1 MKIYNTENYIK
12 AKEEYLNT
20 DKTLREIC
28 KIYHLDRFTFS
39 NTLKTEGVIVKRKL
53 DVDDTLFESIDNPF
67 KAYWLG
73 FLYADG
79 NVTYNLI
86 KKKYSIELCLS
97 EKDLDHLEKYK
108 NFLKISKSVSYRN
121 NTKSYRLTF
130 QSKKVCED
138 LIKLGCTPKKSLTLK
153 FPEFLSE
160 DLVNH
165 FIRGY
170 FDGDGSIS
178 ISNKNGRLLSTSLL
192 GTKEF
197 LTSIIE
203 ILNIDI
209 KSLKKDKRHKNN
221 TFYIKFNIKDSFK
234 FYEFIYLNNY
244 ICLDRKYNKYCIA
257 VEHRNMLNYQRTKTV
272 KGEIPNTV
280 LN

>member
-1 MKIYNTENYIK
+1 MKVYNTENYIK

-39 NTLKTEGVIVKRKL
+39 NTLKAESISTRKKI
-53 DVDDTLFESIDNPF
+53 DVDDILFENIDNPF

-79 NVTYNLI
+79 NVTYNLL
-86 KKKYSIELCLS
+86 KTKYSIELCLA

-108 NFLKISKSVSYRN
+108 NFLKTSKRISYRS

-130 QSKKVCED
+130 HSKKVCED

-153 FPEFLSE
+153 FPEFLPE
-160 DLVNH
+160 DLVSH

-178 ISNKNGRLLSTSLL
+178 VSNKNGRLLSTSLL

-197 LTSIIE
+197 LISVME

-209 KSLKKDKRHKNN
+209 KHLKKDKRHRNN
-221 TFYIKFNIKDSFK
+221 TFYILFNIKDSLK
-234 FYEFIYLNNY
+234 FYEFIYLNNC

-257 VEHRNMLNYQRTKTV
+257 VEHRNILNNQRTKTV

>member
-1 MKIYNTENYIK
+1 MKVYNTENYIK

-39 NTLKTEGVIVKRKL
+39 NTLKVENISTRKKI
-53 DVDDTLFESIDNPF
+53 DVDDILFENIDNPF

-79 NVTYNLI
+79 NVTYNLL
-86 KKKYSIELCLS
+86 KTKYSIELCLA

-108 NFLKISKSVSYRN
+108 NF
-121 NTKSYRLTF
+121 
-130 QSKKVCED
+130 
-138 LIKLGCTPKKSLTLK
+138 
-153 FPEFLSE
+153 
-160 DLVNH
+160 
-165 FIRGY
+165 IRGY

-178 ISNKNGRLLSTSLL
+178 VSDKNGRLLSTSLL

-197 LTSIIE
+197 LISVME

-209 KSLKKDKRHKNN
+209 KHLKKDKRHKNN
-221 TFYIKFNIKDSFK
+221 TFYILFNIKDSLK
-234 FYEFIYLNNY
+234 FYEFIYLNNC

-257 VEHRNMLNYQRTKTV
+257 VEHRNILNNQRTKTV

>member
-1 MKIYNTENYIK
+1 MKTYNTENYIK

-20 DKTLREIC
+20 NKTLREVC

-39 NTLKTEGVIVKRKL
+39 NTLKLEGMNVRRKI

-79 NVTYNLI
+79 NITYNLL
-86 KKKYSIELCLS
+86 KTKYSVELCLS

-108 NFLKISKSVSYRN
+108 NFLNTSKKISYRS
-121 NTKSYRLTF
+121 NTKSYRLNI
-130 QSKKVCED
+130 QSKKMCEN
-138 LIKLGCTPKKSLTLK
+138 LINLGCTPKKSLTLK

-192 GTKEF
+192 
-197 LTSIIE
+197 
-203 ILNIDI
+203 
-209 KSLKKDKRHKNN
+209 
-221 TFYIKFNIKDSFK
+221 
-234 FYEFIYLNNY
+234 
-244 ICLDRKYNKYCIA
+244 
-257 VEHRNMLNYQRTKTV
+257 
-272 KGEIPNTV
+272 
-280 LN
+280 